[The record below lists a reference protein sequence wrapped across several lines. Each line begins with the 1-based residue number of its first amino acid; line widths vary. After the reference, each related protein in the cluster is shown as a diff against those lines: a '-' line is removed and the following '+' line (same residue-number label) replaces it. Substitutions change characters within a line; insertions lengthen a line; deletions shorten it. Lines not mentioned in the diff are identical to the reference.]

1 MAIPQSKTWKATQYR
16 EEEIFNRKR
25 IMAVHYCIKSPF
37 HFQTYKDWLMHQI
50 TTREARVKREKQRTE
65 SRAAHKK
72 TQVHDLKAFPEK
84 GVFQDNRSA
93 VLWQFTIWC
102 QQPEHPLRALA
113 RWPSKEEFK
122 YEGDDRAHAE
132 DEKANLRKGDKA
144 KKEGTK
150 KKRPHYGRFLPL
162 PRECKEDD
170 HSWKAGKVLTPL
182 SALDARSVPKA
193 ADCLDALHAGDF
205 REKLFW
211 APIHGS
217 MEAFVKQIED
227 DILNRGCP

>member
-1 MAIPQSKTWKATQYR
+1 
-16 EEEIFNRKR
+16 
-25 IMAVHYCIKSPF
+25 MAVHYCIKSPF
-37 HFQTYKDWLMHQI
+37 NFQTYKDWLMHQI

-84 GVFQDNRSA
+84 GVFRDNRSA

-102 QQPEHPLRALA
+102 QKPESPLRAAA

-122 YEGDDRAHAE
+122 YEGDDRAHVE
-132 DEKANLRKGDKA
+132 EEKAKLKKGDKV
-144 KKEGTK
+144 KKEGGK
-150 KKRPHYGRFLPL
+150 KKPDYGRFLPL

-170 HSWKAGKVLTPL
+170 RTWKGCKVLTPL
-182 SALDARSVPKA
+182 SPLDERSVPKA
-193 ADCLDALHAGDF
+193 ADRLDVLHAGDV
-205 REKLFW
+205 REELFW

-217 MEAFVKQIED
+217 MEAFVKKIEE
-227 DILNRGCP
+227 DILERGCP